1 MTVHHSGG
9 GKAPFGA
16 GAPDATRRMRDL
28 PRLLRIALRLLWEAD
43 RKTLVFGAVLQIV
56 AGLGFAVQL
65 LVANQL
71 LRQLLKPGV
80 DRGDLPTLVGLLVLS
95 GAILAGLSF
104 AATAQAGV
112 RKLLGERV
120 VRHVQRLILDTAASV
135 DVIDF
140 EDATFYDRLQRA
152 QQQGVPT
159 PLMISGS
166 LLEASAGAVGVVAIG
181 IALLVI
187 NPLLV
192 PLVFLGAVPAWLA
205 TSKASQELYSF
216 SYGNTPNDRMR
227 GALTEVVTRRG
238 NADEVRAFDLYGYV
252 REQWERLYAERIDKA
267 ATMVRGQLVRLG
279 LASALSAVAQTGVF
293 ALLAYLFVTD
303 RIDLAAAA
311 TAAFAAQQL
320 GSRLLALA
328 GSAAVIYE
336 NVLYLD
342 DFDGFVRLRD
352 SEKDRAPGLPTPAT
366 FERLTGRGL
375 SFTYPNTD
383 TPALREVDVEIRAG
397 EVVALVG
404 ENGSGKTTLAKVLTG
419 LYRPQDGQVLWDG
432 TDISELDATTFRQRV
447 AVIFQDFVRYP
458 FNVAD
463 NVGIG
468 DVARLNDRAAIA
480 AAAAAAGATEIIENL
495 PQGLET
501 VLGKQ
506 FDGGTDLSV
515 GQWQRIALARA
526 FFRSAPLLV
535 LDEPTAA
542 LDPRAERALFD
553 SMRDLS
559 RGRTVLMIS
568 HRFSSVR
575 AADRILVL
583 ENGRVTEQGSHHELM
598 ALGGQYAELFNLQ
611 ASAYL
616 GDDGD
621 TTGLTPT
628 AVTT

>member
-1 MTVHHSGG
+1 MTVHHTGG

-16 GAPDATRRMRDL
+16 GAPDATRRLRDL
-28 PRLLRIALRLLWEAD
+28 PRLLRIAVRLLWEAD
-43 RKTLVFGAVLQIV
+43 RRTLAFGAVLQLV

-71 LRQLLKPGV
+71 LRRLLKPDIG
-80 DRGDLPTLVGLLVLS
+80 RGDLPTVVGLLVFS

-120 VRHVQRLILDTAASV
+120 VRHVQRLILDTAAAV

-159 PLMISGS
+159 PLMISGA
-166 LLEASAGAVGVVAIG
+166 LLEASAGAVGAVGIG

-187 NPLLV
+187 NPILV
-192 PLVFLGAVPAWLA
+192 PLVFVGAVPAWLA

-238 NADEVRAFDLYGYV
+238 NADEVRAFDLYSYV
-252 REQWERLYAERIDKA
+252 RQQWERLYAQRIDEA
-267 ATMVRGQLVRLG
+267 ATMVRRQLVRLS
-279 LASALSAVAQTGVF
+279 LAAAMSAVALTTVF
-293 ALLAYLFVTD
+293 ALLAYLFVTG
-303 RIDLAAAA
+303 RSDLAAAA
-311 TAAFAAQQL
+311 TAALAAQQL
-320 GSRLLALA
+320 GSRLLGVA
-328 GSAAVIYE
+328 GSTAVIYE

-352 SEKDRAPGLPTPAT
+352 RATDHLPDTPAPTT
-366 FERLTGRGL
+366 FERISGRAI
-375 SFTYPNTD
+375 SFTYPNAETAAVHD
-383 TPALREVDVEIRAG
+383 VDVELRAG

-404 ENGSGKTTLAKVLTG
+404 ENGSGKTTLAKILTG
-419 LYRPQDGQVLWDG
+419 LYRPQSGEVLWDG
-432 TDISELDATTFRQRV
+432 VDIHDFDPTTFRQRI

-458 FNVAD
+458 FSVAD
-463 NVGIG
+463 NVGVG
-468 DVARLNDRAAIA
+468 DVARIGDLEAIR
-480 AAAAAAGATEIIENL
+480 AAAAAAGATDLIEKL
-495 PQGLET
+495 ARGYET
-501 VLGKQ
+501 ILGKQ
-506 FDGGTDLSV
+506 FEGGTDLSV

-553 SMRDLS
+553 SMRELC
-559 RGRTVLMIS
+559 RGRTVLLIS

-583 ENGRVTEQGSHHELM
+583 AHGRITEQGSHQELM
-598 ALGGQYAELFNLQ
+598 TLDGQYAELFNLQ
-611 ASAYL
+611 ASSYL
-616 GDDGD
+616 GKDAHSSVR
-621 TTGLTPT
+621 P
-628 AVTT
+628 